1 MVMIFCLQLKINMVY
16 YYELL
21 NISTFIVALLQSK
34 RLSLRVNTYQI
45 NIIKYMMFKDN
56 YLENLWSHF
65 LLFIG
70 PYFLPIV
77 YILFQL
83 YGSEY

>member
-1 MVMIFCLQLKINMVY
+1 MVY
-16 YYELL
+16 YHELL
-21 NISTFIVALLQSK
+21 NISTFIALLQSK
-34 RLSLRVNTYQI
+34 QLLLRVNTYQI

-70 PYFLPIV
+70 LYFLPIV